1 MTFFLC
7 DAHKNSY
14 RWALYNVYTN
24 PKHGLEEEGGID
36 VSKVK
41 PKNFYKVPLY
51 LKGSNMEHYKKL
63 KAKKKAPRKKRKRK
77 K

>member
-1 MTFFLC
+1 V
-7 DAHKNSY
+7 A
-14 RWALYNVYTN
+14 
-24 PKHGLEEEGGID
+24 
-36 VSKVK
+36 KVK
-41 PKNFYKVPLY
+41 PKNFYNVPLY